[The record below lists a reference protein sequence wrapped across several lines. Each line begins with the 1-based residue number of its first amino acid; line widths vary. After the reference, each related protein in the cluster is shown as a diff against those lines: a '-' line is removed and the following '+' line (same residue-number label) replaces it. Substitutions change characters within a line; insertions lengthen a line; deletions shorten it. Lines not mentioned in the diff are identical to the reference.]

1 MPLVRRSDLSNLE
14 ECLVLEVRSGRKRSF
29 ITVIYRSPSQT
40 MEQFSLFRQKWEET
54 IVNINDC
61 SPDISLYIGDFNA
74 RNSNWWQNDL
84 TNRQGVEIIDLT
96 SQYNLHQVIDK
107 PTHILPNSA
116 SCIDLIFTSA
126 NDLIVDSGVYPSL
139 YTRCHHQIVFA
150 KVNFKI
156 YFPLAYER
164 RI

>member
-1 MPLVRRSDLSNLE
+1 
-14 ECLVLEVRSGRKRSF
+14 
-29 ITVIYRSPSQT
+29 
-40 MEQFSLFRQKWEET
+40 MEQFYLFRQKWEET

-96 SQYNLHQVIDK
+96 SQYNLHQGINK
-107 PTHILPNSA
+107 PTHIIPKSA

-126 NDLIVDSGVYPSL
+126 NDLSVDSVVYPSL
-139 YTRCHHQIVFA
+139 YTRCNHQIVFA
-150 KVNFKI
+150 KVNFNF
-156 YFPLAYER
+156 FPLLHTNVGYGTSLGRIFRAYDKLYLES
-164 RI
+164 IGINQFQTLMSMIELSF